1 MTATRLRE
9 LAQRSA
15 EAREATLERCDLC
28 SAPIPPAHRHVLDLQ
43 GGELQCACRAC
54 ALLFDRDG
62 TRFKLVPE
70 RRLRLDELAL
80 DDVMWAELRLPVDI
94 AFFHQSSRA
103 GRVVA
108 HYPGPMGATE
118 SQLDLAAWD
127 ALVAEE
133 PLLGTLEPDTEALLV
148 NRALGARR
156 HWLVPIDE
164 CFSLVGLIRTRW
176 RGFTGGREVW
186 QAIGAFC
193 DELDRRAT

>member
-1 MTATRLRE
+1 MPGAGAMTGTRLRG

-15 EAREATLERCDLC
+15 DAREAALERCDFC
-28 SAPIPPAHRHVLDLQ
+28 SSPIAPQHRHVLD
-43 GGELQCACRAC
+43 GDSGELQCACRAC

-62 TRFKLVPE
+62 TRFRLVPD
-70 RRLRLDELAL
+70 RRLRLDDLPL

-94 AFFHQSSRA
+94 AFFHDSSRH

-118 SQLDLAAWD
+118 SQLDLAAWGS
-127 ALVAEE
+127 LVAQE

-164 CFSLVGLIRTRW
+164 CFSLVGLIRT
-176 RGFTGGREVW
+176 
-186 QAIGAFC
+186 
-193 DELDRRAT
+193 DRKSVV